1 MLSSINMKTTDATV
15 HQLRLTLAFV
25 TVVTAAGVAAAQP
38 GQEPVERGTVDGR
51 AVINLSNE
59 KLSLSL
65 RAIGGAMVQ
74 LLIRDDSGQLNPFEG
89 LGHFL
94 CVDGFGPVS
103 KEEEAA
109 GLPGH
114 GEAHRVAWDVVSS
127 TKEDGVRTL
136 EFGAALP
143 LVHEILRRTLRLVDG
158 ESVIYI
164 DSELESL
171 LAFDRPVNWGEHA
184 TISGSFLEPGK
195 TVTDMSATRAMTRSY
210 ESEAVD
216 PPDQHNLADFKQ
228 FKWPM
233 APTVAGTLADM
244 RVAPTLA
251 PVMDQTTSLMDPSR
265 RLAFVTALHP
275 ERHALLGYVFRRE
288 EYPWIQIWD
297 SYPGG
302 GRRSYRGMEFAVQPF
317 DLPRREVIQANSMFE
332 TPTYRWLPAHSKITS
347 SFIMFYTRTPD
358 GFSRVD
364 DVVLENGAITIED
377 RRQRKK
383 IVLKTSRGL

>member
-1 MLSSINMKTTDATV
+1 MKTTHRAFNSPSV
-15 HQLRLTLAFV
+15 LLGQMIVVLAAA
-25 TVVTAAGVAAAQP
+25 VVGVAQDAQR
-38 GQEPVERGTVDGR
+38 PVDRGTFDGKT
-51 AVINLSNE
+51 VINLSND
-59 KLSLSL
+59 KLSLAL
-65 RAIGGAMVQ
+65 RTVGGAMVR
-74 LLIRDDSGQLNPFEG
+74 LVINDDAGQLNPFEG

-114 GEAHRVAWDVVSS
+114 GEAHRVAWDLVSS
-127 TKEDGVRTL
+127 TNENGVRTL

-143 LVHEILRRTLRLVDG
+143 LVHETLHRTLRLIDG

-216 PPDQHNLADFKQ
+216 PPDHHNLADLKE

-244 RVAPTLA
+244 RVSPTLT

-275 ERHALLGYVFRRE
+275 ERHALLGYIFRRE

-317 DLPRREVIQANSMFE
+317 DLPRRDVIQAGSMFD
-332 TPTYRWLPAHSKITS
+332 TPTYRWLPANSKITS

-358 GFSRVD
+358 GFSQVD

-377 RRQRKK
+377 RRHGKK
-383 IVLKTSRGL
+383 IVLKASRGL